1 MLTAVIRSDGSQ
13 QALAA
18 TLAVLIPAVAE
29 GFLGH
34 AVIVDTAG
42 SADTERAADATGALY
57 RRAGRE
63 RAWPEGAADARGD
76 RVVLFDAGDTPQSH
90 WVQVVERHLLTTPQ
104 LPALIPISGIV
115 ASLRERIMFRFSSR
129 GIGAGL
135 VMPRTMAATGRL
147 DRAPMRLPVLRERV
161 E

>member
-18 TLAVLIPAVAE
+18 TLAALIPAVAE

-34 AVIVDTAG
+34 AVIVDTVG

-57 RRAGRE
+57 RRAGRVQ
-63 RAWPEGAADARGD
+63 AWREGAAHARGD
-76 RVVLFDAGDTPQSH
+76 RVVLFTAGDAPQTH
-90 WVQVVERHLLTTPQ
+90 WVQVVERHFLVAPQ
-104 LPALIPISGIV
+104 KPALIPMSGMV
-115 ASLRERIMFRFSSR
+115 ASLRERFVFLVNGR

-135 VMPRTMAATGRL
+135 VIPRMMAAGGRL
-147 DRAPMRLPVLRERV
+147 ERAPVRLPVLRERV